1 MYGHNAGQP
10 VSSLYGHNAGQP
22 VPSLYT
28 KCNTTVLSDYLGI
41 LPTGQGVTS
50 LLKVLPVVS
59 LMFCQI
65 DTFSMYVLADLC
77 NTHNVQGELSM
88 MQSDIINEYH

>member
-10 VSSLYGHNAGQP
+10 VSSLYGHNAGQPYMYGHNAGQP

-41 LPTGQGVTS
+41 LPTGQGV
-50 LLKVLPVVS
+50 
-59 LMFCQI
+59 
-65 DTFSMYVLADLC
+65 
-77 NTHNVQGELSM
+77 
-88 MQSDIINEYH
+88 